1 MGAETQQT
9 VADLAEV
16 QSKTM
21 ETQEALTLPAAG
33 ETALS
38 EGVRHPHGL
47 TRTIAPHAA
56 TPALATPHGHHRVL
70 AMADSEAHARPVVA
84 SVVDVRPVAAL
95 AADTLPVVAV
105 VTLAVEE
112 DKLNMKYQ

>member
-1 MGAETQQT
+1 MMGVETLQT

-16 QSKTM
+16 QSEVM

-38 EGVRHPHGL
+38 EGVRPPHGL
-47 TRTIAPHAA
+47 IRTIAPHAA
-56 TPALATPHGHHRVL
+56 TAALATPHGHHRVL
-70 AMADSEAHARPVVA
+70 AVADSEAHARPVVV
-84 SVVDVRPVAAL
+84 SVVDARLAEAL

-112 DKLNMKYQ
+112 DKLNM